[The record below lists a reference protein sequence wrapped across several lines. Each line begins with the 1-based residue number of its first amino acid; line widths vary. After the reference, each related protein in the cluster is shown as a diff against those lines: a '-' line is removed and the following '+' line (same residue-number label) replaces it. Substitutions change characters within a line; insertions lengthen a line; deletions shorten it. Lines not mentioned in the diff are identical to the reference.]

1 MLIYKPYLSKMKSLI
16 AAFYI
21 PFFIFSLSI
30 PFSSCSQ
37 HVDSTMYTIKSD
49 TIVVDSVQYNSINNP
64 AYYSKFHN
72 KWVQIHPGMD
82 YIEMDG
88 PRILTIGDS
97 KISILKINPENFTF
111 ELLSASQFDST
122 SMCVVDW
129 AETHNLTV
137 AINAGMYD
145 VRRQLS
151 SKALLQNNLEY
162 SNNSKPYEG
171 YNMVIAFNPLKKD
184 LPSFDIIDLKCSSL
198 ESVKAN
204 YASIAQGLRMIDC
217 NGVGMSWNKNPQW
230 CSQLI
235 VAKDDYQFIYFIF
248 TRSPYSQNEMIK
260 FMTQLETPL
269 FNAIYMEGGPQTSM
283 YIDADNERI
292 EKLGSYV
299 SKTYPIDTNSE
310 FWKLPNI
317 IGVKLK

>member
-1 MLIYKPYLSKMKSLI
+1 MKSFI
-16 AAFYI
+16 AKFYI
-21 PFFIFSLSI
+21 PFFILSLSL

-37 HVDSTMYTIKSD
+37 QVDSTLYTNNND
-49 TIVVDSVQYNSINNP
+49 TVITDSVRYNSINNP

-72 KWVQIHPGMD
+72 KWVEIKPGMN

-88 PRILTIGDS
+88 PRKLSIGDS

-122 SMCVVDW
+122 AMCVVDW
-129 AETHNLTV
+129 AEKHNLTV

-145 VRRQLS
+145 VSRQLS
-151 SKALLQNNLEY
+151 SKGLLQNNSDY
-162 SNNSKPYEG
+162 ANNSKFYEG

-184 LPSFDIIDLKCSSL
+184 LPSFDIIDLKCSSF
-198 ESVKAN
+198 ESVKEN

-217 NGVGMSWNKNPQW
+217 NGTPMNWNKKPQW

-248 TRSPYSQNEMIK
+248 TRSPYSQTEMIQ
-260 FMTQLETPL
+260 FMTKLDTPL
-269 FNAIYMEGGPQTSM
+269 LNAIYMEGGPQTSM
-283 YIDADNERI
+283 YIDTESERI

-299 SKTYPIDTNSE
+299 SRTYPIDTNSE